1 MNDFEVEK
9 FSICYKIEPGVVL
22 CRTLFNFVF
31 NSAKNERI
39 FKN

>member
-9 FSICYKIEPGVVL
+9 FSICYKIRKGVIL
-22 CRTLFNFVF
+22 CRTLFTFVF
-31 NSAKNERI
+31 YSAKNERI